1 MTHDLEG
8 RVAAAEARADMYR
21 QEINSYEYDF
31 RLLIELFKMLEKE
44 VYVDPEGF
52 VVRNNDR
59 FYQTFTEIRDQI
71 FRAELLVG
79 RPGKGKS

>member
-1 MTHDLEG
+1 MTNDLEG
-8 RVAAAEARADMYR
+8 RLAAAEARVDMYR
-21 QEINSYEYDF
+21 QEINAYEYDF

-44 VYVDPEGF
+44 VYVDPEGI

-59 FYQTFTEIRDQI
+59 FNQTFMEIRDQI

-79 RPGKGKS
+79 RPEKGKP